1 MDSSKS
7 KEKTVGH
14 LPRREW
20 VVVVVVVAPQQ

>member
-20 VVVVVVVAPQQ
+20 VVVVVVAPQQ